1 MSGFLRILSIFI
13 TCTQTAVMNL
23 AFATIFLTV
32 ASAELQ
38 QPAPNIEITKQWSLL
53 AYNFPWDF
61 PANDLEF
68 YNPENVVATG
78 IAVSDDRLFLATPRL
93 FSGVPATISSVPRS
107 NIGDSPILEA
117 YPNWHY
123 HGAGKKE
130 YNCSEIGLVSVYRMK
145 IDSCNRLWALDAG
158 VSRSLED
165 FEVTC
170 PPKILVIDLH
180 TDQVVRRIDFP
191 REVIRGET
199 LYTNMVIDETRS
211 KPENHCDDVYIYI
224 TDTVEPAIVVYD
236 SGRDLTWRLSHPAMY
251 PDPNFAQS
259 NILGHRFTLMDGI
272 VGMAFDAKAG
282 IVYFQPLATD
292 RLFSIST
299 AALRAGPLPFG
310 VELPVKLVGKKSSQ
324 GIGLEVSPVD
334 GTIFFSPMTETAVA
348 KWNPNTNHQRV
359 LAYDV
364 EQFQFV
370 ADMRIQARDPSSLY
384 VLSSKFHRFF
394 LKNLEPREVNTRILR
409 IEGILPTKASPLI
422 SNHFGGYV
430 AQAPT
435 KAGTYLQNTYFSGTS
450 QPYQYE
456 AVGVINKAVRNP
468 FSSLNTG
475 ERPEPVSHY
484 RGEHTKYGLLGNENY
499 YDAVNQGDF
508 NGLRIT
514 KSVAYNTSTLHE
526 N

>member
-1 MSGFLRILSIFI
+1 MILVVAIILF
-13 TCTQTAVMNL
+13 
-23 AFATIFLTV
+23 TV

-38 QPAPNIEITKQWSLL
+38 QPAANVETTKQWSLL

-61 PANDLEF
+61 PANDLEY

-78 IAVSDDRLFLATPRL
+78 IAVGHDRLFLATPRL
-93 FSGVPATISSVPRS
+93 FSGVPATISTIPRN

-117 YPNWHY
+117 YPNWQY
-123 HGAGKKE
+123 HSAGKKE
-130 YNCSEIGLVSVYRMK
+130 YNCSEIGLVSVYRMR

-170 PPKILVIDLH
+170 PPKILVIDLN

-199 LYTNMVIDETRS
+199 LYTNMVIDETTSR
-211 KPENHCDDVYIYI
+211 PENHCDDVYIYI

-259 NILGHRFTLMDGI
+259 SILGHRFTLMDGI
-272 VGMAFDAKAG
+272 VGMAFDANAG

-292 RLFSIST
+292 RLFSITT

-324 GIGLEVSPVD
+324 GIGLEVSPID
-334 GTIFFSPMTETAVA
+334 GSIFFSPMTETAVA
-348 KWNPNTNHQRV
+348 KWNPSTNHQRV
-359 LAYDV
+359 LAYDAD
-364 EQFQFV
+364 QFQFV
-370 ADMRIQARDPSSLY
+370 ADMRIQASDPSSLY

-394 LKNLEPREVNTRILR
+394 LKNLEPTEVNTRILR
-409 IEGILPTKASPLI
+409 IESVQPSHLSAIN
-422 SNHFGGYV
+422 SNHYGGYKS
-430 AQAPT
+430 QHTHTTLQIPS
-435 KAGTYLQNTYFSGTS
+435 KQSGSYLQNTYFDGIS

-456 AVGVINKAVRNP
+456 SVGIINKAVKNP
-468 FSSLNTG
+468 FTSLNTG
-475 ERPEPVSHY
+475 ERPETIYNQRVKTP
-484 RGEHTKYGLLGNENY
+484 KYAFAGNENFY
-499 YDAVNQGDF
+499 GVVDQGDF

-514 KSVAYNTSTLHE
+514 KSVAYNTSTVHQRK
-526 N
+526 